1 MAEEKEAVEDGGE
14 GILPGSDPA
23 AVALALAGCSR
34 EEADAFLRDQ
44 RALIADQRHHLH
56 EQLKQIH
63 LSIFD
68 KWVGALLRVATLC
81 VGIAVA
87 GGAAVMVWDAAHS
100 NGLIVEAFTVPP
112 DMETHGLS
120 GKVVAGQIIDRLTA
134 LQQATQSYRAPQ
146 SYANNWGGDI
156 KVEIPETGIS
166 ITEAR
171 RFLREWLGHDTYIS
185 GEVWRTETGVA
196 VSARVGGE
204 DGATFTGPA
213 SSIDALIQKAAE
225 HVYRVTQPYR
235 YANYIRGQRR
245 YDEAHAIYRQLTTSP
260 SQSERAWGWYGLGV
274 LSNNFL
280 GDLQGALWA
289 YRKAIAENPDLTIAH
304 TGLSGG
310 ENLMGHEEIAL
321 AESRKVVAIFSNG
334 APPEIA
340 PRSQGYVRLQFTN
353 SQPFLQGDFDAAAR
367 QARIGAGLPD
377 QQGFRNQFRG
387 YVARSLARQHDGAGA
402 RSALPEMQ
410 PGQTASSMAGKM
422 GATLEIA
429 VALQD
434 WQGIL
439 QLEAPTRQLWS
450 GMRGRIFS
458 DILEAR
464 QLSPALALAKAKLG
478 DVTGAE
484 ALIATTPED
493 CDICLRTRGKIAALA
508 GKPAEADRWF
518 AKAAA
523 HAPSIPFAD
532 AEWGQVLLARG
543 KPDAAVEKFNLANKK
558 GPHFADPLEGWG
570 EALMA
575 KNQSHRALVKFAEAE
590 KYAPNWGRLHLKW
603 GEALAYSGKRDE
615 AAKHFARAAQLD
627 LTPAEKSELAKVTL
641 RKRLT

>member
-1 MAEEKEAVEDGGE
+1 MADEKEAVEDGGE

-81 VGIAVA
+81 VGVAVA

-120 GKVVAGQIIDRLTA
+120 GKVVAGQIIDRLSA
-134 LQQATQSYRAPQ
+134 LQEATQSYRAAQ

-196 VSARVGGE
+196 VTARVGGE

-245 YDEAHAIYRQLTTSP
+245 YDEAHAIYRQLTISA

-274 LSNNFL
+274 LSNNFQ
-280 GDLQGALWA
+280 GDVRGALWA
-289 YRKAIAENPDLTIAH
+289 YRKAVTENPDLTIAH
-304 TGLSGG
+304 ASITSA
-310 ENLMGHEEIAL
+310 ENLLGHEDAAMTEV
-321 AESRKVVAIFSNG
+321 RKLVTIFSSG

-340 PRSQGYVRLQFTN
+340 PRSRDYVRLQFTN
-353 SQPFLQGDFDAAAR
+353 ILPFLLGDFDATAR

-377 QQGFRNQFRG
+377 QQGFRNQFVS
-387 YVARSLARQHDGAGA
+387 YVARSLARQHDGAA
-402 RSALPEMQ
+402 RAALPDLRTTGS
-410 PGQTASSMAGKM
+410 PLSFASRTSAV
-422 GATLEIA
+422 LEVA

-434 WQGIL
+434 WPMAMQMEAQIR
-439 QLEAPTRQLWS
+439 QLLIRLGSQVDSDVLRTRQVGPL
-450 GMRGRIFS
+450 I
-458 DILEAR
+458 
-464 QLSPALALAKAKLG
+464 ALAKAKLG
-478 DVTGAE
+478 DVAGAE
-484 ALIATTPED
+484 TLIATTPED

-518 AKAAA
+518 AKAEA
-523 HAPSIPFAD
+523 HAPSTPFAD
-532 AEWGQVLLARG
+532 ADWGTALLERG
-543 KPDAAVEKFNLANKK
+543 QPDAAIEKFTLANKK

-575 KNQSHRALVKFAEAE
+575 KNQSHRALAKFAEAE